1 VRPEG
6 ILTRSRPRQRSL
18 LGCSLATALTLLAAL
33 ALASCGHSLSEADL
47 LRSLAPTPGPP
58 LTARP
63 GAHVWVV
70 GDSRLAFAS
79 ADGGATWTT
88 SHPESGEP
96 DPPLF
101 RSVAF
106 SDTEHGWA
114 VGFDTIITT
123 SDGGRTWTTRRLAT
137 GSLRAVACSDARH
150 VWAVGSQG
158 DGNLALVLASN
169 DGGATWEKQHIPAP
183 CNLGAVAFADSR
195 HGWILGED
203 SNAFQDVILAT
214 VDGGAHWH
222 VQCRSAR
229 GMQLDGVA
237 FSDARHGWVVGGDT
251 VSPSASNCQPAF
263 ILATSDGGAHW
274 RTQLAGTATNHL
286 LGVAVAD
293 DRRGWAVGA
302 GGAILATRNGGKTWV
317 TQHSGAGNRNLG
329 HVTFSDATHG
339 WAVVDKWGLLATENG
354 GQTWTVVLPGGPG
367 HMVWD
372 VAALEASHSK

>member
-1 VRPEG
+1 VRSEG
-6 ILTRSRPRQRSL
+6 ILTRSRRRQRSFL
-18 LGCSLATALTLLAAL
+18 SWSLAAAPTLLAAL
-33 ALASCGHSLSEADL
+33 TLAGCGHGHGEADL

-63 GAHVWVV
+63 GAHIWVV

-106 SDTEHGWA
+106 GDAKHGWA
-114 VGFDTIITT
+114 VGFNTIITT

-137 GSLRAVACSDARH
+137 GSLRAVACVDARR

-158 DGNLALVLASN
+158 DGNLPLLLASS
-169 DGGATWEKQHIPAP
+169 DGGVTWREQRVATH
-183 CNLGAVAFADSR
+183 CGLGAVAFADSR
-195 HGWILGED
+195 HGWVLGED
-203 SNAFQDVILAT
+203 AYGPRGFIFT
-214 VDGGAHWH
+214 TTDGGASWH
-222 VQCRSAR
+222 EQYRSAR
-229 GMQLDGVA
+229 GIQLDGVA
-237 FSDARHGWVVGGDT
+237 FSDTRHGWVVGGNT
-251 VSPSASNCQPAF
+251 VYPSASNHQPAF

-274 RTQLAGTATNHL
+274 RTQRAGTAANHL
-286 LGVAVAD
+286 LGVAFAD
-293 DRRGWAVGA
+293 DRHGWAVGA
-302 GGAILATRNGGKTWV
+302 GGIIIATRNGGKTWV
-317 TQHSGAGNRNLG
+317 TQQSGAGNRNLG

-339 WAVVDKWGLLATENG
+339 WAVVDKWALLATENG
-354 GQTWTVVLPGGPG
+354 GRTWTVVLPGGPG

-372 VAALEASHSK
+372 VAALVASHSK